1 MRRATLHLDRKI
13 FRLAPLNPAQ
23 QCGCSCFKAKT
34 KLSMSTSV
42 KGARRARA
50 SAAGRAFRG
59 PNDIVVQV
67 VHVGAA
73 RAALLSPAGKEPR
86 KPAASGEQKQEA
98 GQPAVDSALQKLFDP
113 SQEQQTERT
122 PVIEARHRPLV
133 RTVSVA
139 AVGVW
144 IMNAIETQHK
154 PQDAYFSGG
163 GIQFA
168 RG

>member
-73 RAALLSPAGKEPR
+73 RAALLSPAGKE
-86 KPAASGEQKQEA
+86 A

-122 PVIEARHRPLV
+122 PVIEARHWPLV